1 MKFISAILLLQK
13 QKIVKLI
20 LFAQVQKLSEFSSYL
35 PLSCNLWCIAT
46 VLYMY
51 VEFFTFCYA
60 HKKRGQDKGLRYSQK
75 SLLLFCASG
84 A

>member
-35 PLSCNLWCIAT
+35 PLSSNLWRIAT

-51 VEFFTFCYA
+51 VEFYI
-60 HKKRGQDKGLRYSQK
+60 
-75 SLLLFCASG
+75 LLCP
-84 A
+84 